1 MYPTGG
7 QIDRLDNAARGARRD
22 CGKSA
27 RGVFEHNHRRAG
39 FGCQDTAAPQPPGRS
54 GAGTDRT
61 GGAPAARQPRARRSQ
76 AQRHSRRVRHRFGGH
91 AQFRVS
97 AIDFCQRQSCP
108 DDRGADDDC
117 CSRRRKQC
125 GLGATAVQPSV
136 SVGALNALGLGVST
150 SGGGSGGINSAT
162 VVANGMVQTQVAVSN
177 ATLQAMV
184 NAGLA
189 TVVGGASN
197 SGISSTIVNGA
208 NNQLIQQ
215 MTTVDIGISGLSKL
229 LQQNVTSSLVNR
241 LNGPNTFR

>member
-1 MYPTGG
+1 LTGLTTLRAALAVIAASLLGGCSNTIIGVLGSDARTPPRPSHQAAAAPGPTGREVR
-7 QIDRLDNAARGARRD
+7 QQLASLALDDHKLSGIRGGFD
-22 CGKSA
+22 IGS
-27 RGVFEHNHRRAG
+27 GVTLNFAFQQSTFVNGNLA
-39 FGCQDTAAPQPPGRS
+39 QTIVVPTMTVAP
-54 GAGTDRT
+54 GAGSN
-61 GGAPAARQPRARRSQ
+61 A
-76 AQRHSRRVRHRFGGH
+76 
-91 AQFRVS
+91 VS
-97 AIDFCQRQSCP
+97 A
-108 DDRGADDDC
+108 
-117 CSRRRKQC
+117 
-125 GLGATAVQPSV
+125 ATAVQPSV
-136 SVGALNALGLGVST
+136 SVGALNALGLGGST